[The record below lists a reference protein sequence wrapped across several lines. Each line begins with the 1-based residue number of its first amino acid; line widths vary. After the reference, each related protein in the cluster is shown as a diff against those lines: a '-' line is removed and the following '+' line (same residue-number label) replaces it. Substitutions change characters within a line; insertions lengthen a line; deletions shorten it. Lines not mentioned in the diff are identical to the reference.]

1 MAKMKV
7 LTKAPS
13 TPAASRIAS
22 VSASSRAWSA
32 SSRGTTFVTRGRTNR
47 PSAGREWRM
56 RLMPSMFEAVESALI
71 SSPPTHDGFPNSVLT
86 TGLPV
91 ARSGA
96 SMST

>member
-13 TPAASRIAS
+13 TPAVSRIAS

-32 SSRGTTFVTRGRTNR
+32 SSRGTTFVTLVRTNL
-47 PSAGREWRM
+47 PSPGRACKRK
-56 RLMPSMFEAVESALI
+56 LMPSMFGAIESALI
-71 SSPPTHDGFPNSVLT
+71 SSPPAHDGFPNSVLT